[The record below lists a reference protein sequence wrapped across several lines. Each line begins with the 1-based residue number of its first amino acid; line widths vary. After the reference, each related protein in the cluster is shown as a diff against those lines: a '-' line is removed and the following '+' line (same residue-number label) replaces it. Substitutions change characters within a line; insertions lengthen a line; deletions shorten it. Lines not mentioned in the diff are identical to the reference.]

1 MTIRLLMITLYCS
14 ISLAQAQQYKVKVHV
29 LGHDGK
35 PMQESHASVTKNA
48 IDSQIEIP
56 ASSVQGNTFEFLV
69 NKPGMYFVRFAG
81 THHRAVRC
89 PVLIEQEALIEFEV
103 RLGTLK
109 KEMKTPDSVFVSG
122 SFNNFSLEKGLQ
134 KMTLQKNGT
143 YAASIPSERN
153 KTLSYRP
160 LLFLDGDG
168 IPVDATGKTNY
179 KYDSNRYTS
188 WLSGSYYTLIKTDN
202 KQSKLTFDPRL
213 LLTSD
218 LPALVNFSN
227 PHSTAAKLL
236 TAHLAVDFRIM
247 KFRLA
252 SYNFLDTRQLGNY
265 EDFVRAYNIE
275 EDLSY
280 FSGMATAAT
289 DQTSKDVYQ
298 MAAFYAAV
306 DSSSQARKVL
316 KTISPDSPVW
326 KIGSPWVLGAF
337 PDPKEAAYF
346 AEKIAAA
353 QDDDGIRAGYLLFA
367 LDVYHKQ
374 EDEKNFVRLY
384 NDFMK
389 EFAAYPKWLEGIKS
403 RNPLNRKI
411 AIGKVM
417 PDFSFVSMDDA
428 NQVITPS
435 KLKGKTY
442 LIDLWATW
450 CSPCVAEMKNLHQ
463 VYEQFKDKGFT
474 IVSISFDDTPEV
486 VANFRKKKWN
496 MLWYNAFAGRNGGEK
511 SNQVFEQQGLPRAI
525 LVNSDGIIVAI
536 DEQMKGEKLEKL
548 LKYLLEG
555 KK

>member
-1 MTIRLLMITLYCS
+1 MTIRILMVIAGC
-14 ISLAQAQQYKVKVHV
+14 IAGVAHAQQYKIKVHV
-29 LGHDGK
+29 IGHDGK
-35 PMQESHASVTKNA
+35 PMQESHASLTQNK

-56 ASSVQGNTFEFLV
+56 ASSVQDNTFEFSV
-69 NKPGMYFVRFAG
+69 NAPGLYFVRCAG

-89 PVLIEQEALIEFEV
+89 PILIEQDELIEFEV

-122 SFNNFSLEKGLQ
+122 SFNDFSLDKRLQ
-134 KMTLQKNGT
+134 KMTRQKNGA
-143 YAASIPSERN
+143 YIASIPSERT
-153 KTLSYRP
+153 KILSYRP
-160 LLFLDGDG
+160 LLFMDGDG
-168 IPVDATGKTNY
+168 IPVDAPGKTNY
-179 KYDSNRYTS
+179 KYDSNRYTN
-188 WLSGSYYTLIKTDN
+188 WLGGSYYAVINTHT
-202 KQSKLTFDPRL
+202 KQTKLTFDPGL
-213 LLTSD
+213 LLASD

-227 PHSTAAKLL
+227 PRSTTAKLL
-236 TAHLAVDFRIM
+236 TAHLAVDFRKM

-265 EDFVRAYNIE
+265 EDFIRAYNIE

-280 FSGMATAAT
+280 FSAMATAAT

-298 MAAFYAAV
+298 MAAFYAEV

-316 KTISPDSPVW
+316 KTISPDSRVW
-326 KIGSPWVLGAF
+326 KIGSPWVLDAF

-353 QDDDGIRAGYLLFA
+353 QDDESLRADYLVFA
-367 LDVYHKQ
+367 LDVYHK
-374 EDEKNFVRLY
+374 EGDEKNFVRLY

-389 EFAAYPKWLEGIKS
+389 EFAAYPKWLEGIKK

-417 PDFSFVSMDDA
+417 PDFSFVSLDDPDH
-428 NQVITPS
+428 VITPGE
-435 KLKGKTY
+435 LRGKTY

-474 IVSISFDDTPEV
+474 IVSISFDDSPEV
-486 VANFRKKKWN
+486 VANFRQKKWN
-496 MLWYNAFAGRNGGEK
+496 MPWYNAFAGRYGGEK
-511 SNQVFEQQGLPRAI
+511 SNQIFEQQGLPRAI
-525 LVNSDGIIVAI
+525 LVDAKGIIVAI
-536 DEQMKGEKLEKL
+536 DDQIKGEKLAQVLQHL
-548 LKYLLEG
+548 LK
-555 KK
+555 K